1 MTNDVFELAAVIK
14 HLTIEQ
20 IEDLYIKYLSGEKN
34 SELVKEFDINI
45 HPNKLI
51 SILPPQKLEDT
62 LCPYC
67 DISMYQKRKSKNQSK
82 YNTPPIE
89 CIECSH
95 KIYQDSNAYYK
106 QTCDCDM
113 CLLFRQQE
121 KIEAEKETREKIR
134 KIYNINN
141 RETAKYSE
149 LTFFQKLILLT
160 LFRMQTEED
169 FEYIAPLNT
178 PTHTEPLSPTLYFDI
193 ECIKE
198 LYHNNVIIVD
208 PESPIEAFHPEKDFA
223 TVNAFKTRWIPNI
236 TLDNIGDSD
245 RATLDTIYTVI
256 YKEMYDGIKS
266 EWERDIHRVLFL
278 IAREEILQYIHIL
291 SEELNVNFTAENK
304 TREVVKQLLEKFSV
318 SEIYYFAKKSIENAH
333 IFYSKGY
340 AHSKKHA
347 ANTIPSKMLS
357 LGERAVEEKWDTY
370 KYNRDKRAPRSYLSK
385 IFFDFFLRDEDS
397 GFHKAPG
404 KHWESDLYPKYFRCK
419 DSEQE
424 KTIYCNECK
433 SDKIKIRAVDQS
445 LELTCQTCGN
455 ITLFNQ
461 SKEKEITTITAEQ
474 T

>member
-1 MTNDVFELAAVIK
+1 MKNDVFELEKEIE
-14 HLTIEQ
+14 HLTLAQ
-20 IEDLYIKYLSGEKN
+20 IEDLYKKYLAGEKN
-34 SELVKEFDINI
+34 ANLVKEFNINI

-51 SILPPQKLEDT
+51 SILPPQKLDDT

-67 DISMYQKRKSKNQSK
+67 DISMYQKRKNKSQSK

-106 QTCDCDM
+106 QTCHCDM
-113 CLLFRQQE
+113 CLLLRQQE
-121 KIEAEKETREKIR
+121 KIEAEKEKREKIR
-134 KIYNINN
+134 KIYNIDN
-141 RETAKYSE
+141 RESAKYSE

-208 PESPIEAFHPEKDFA
+208 PESPIEAFHPEKNFT
-223 TVNAFKTRWIPNI
+223 TVDAFKTRWIPNI

-245 RATLDTIYTVI
+245 RSTLDTIYTTI
-256 YKEMYDGIKS
+256 YKEMYDGIKL

-357 LGERAVEEKWDTY
+357 LGERAAEEKWDTY

-404 KHWESDLYPKYFRCK
+404 KHWESDLYPKYFRSK
-419 DSEQE
+419 DNEQE
-424 KTIYCNECK
+424 NSISCNECK
-433 SDKIKIRAVDQS
+433 SDNIEIKAVDKGI
-445 LELTCQTCGN
+445 ELACKACGN

-461 SKEKEITTITAEQ
+461 SKEKNTSATTTEPI
-474 T
+474 